1 MDRLDLKIFLAMGAR
16 YYTFQGG
23 VERQLNLSFI
33 AKQLGVNPDTVR
45 ARIKKLEESGFIK
58 YYQIFPNFRLFGM
71 SCLATGLIFPNPAS
85 KKEALKKL
93 KLINEVPWIDER
105 LNSLRVLLLYQ
116 TLEPDLE
123 RKLALVEELTGVKP
137 MRQNY
142 METLP
147 VGMEPTLI
155 DWLLFRSLRY
165 DARKP
170 TEQVAKELGLTARAL
185 NYRLQRLTRGNAYF
199 IVPVISLENL
209 QNTTCTHFTIFLDE
223 NRRAEAI
230 DEITRLFGERDM
242 SRYVSSEGS
251 VTFCVLTTTIT
262 ESDEDYLKVQAIPGV
277 EKVIMDFTL
286 RCHDTSGY
294 IDKLMDER
302 IMGLEKVVR
311 PKPTPAAPSR
321 APKLVKQQPATRT

>member
-1 MDRLDLKIFLAMGAR
+1 MDRLDLKIFLAMGTR

-33 AKQLGVNPDTVR
+33 AKQLGVDPDTVR

-58 YYQIFPNFRLFGM
+58 YYQIFPNYRLFGL
-71 SCLATGLIFPNPAS
+71 SCLAAGLIFPDPAS
-85 KKEALKKL
+85 KKEALQKL
-93 KLINEVPWIDER
+93 KLINEVAWIDER

-116 TLEPDLE
+116 ELEPDLE

-137 MRQNY
+137 IRQNY

-147 VGMEPTLI
+147 VSMELTLI
-155 DWLLFRSLRY
+155 DWLIIRSIRY

-170 TEQVAKELGLTARAL
+170 TEQVAKELGLTTRAL

-209 QNTTCTHFTIFLDE
+209 KNATCTHFTIFLDE
-223 NRRAEAI
+223 NQRAEAI

-242 SRYVSSEGS
+242 SRHVSSEGS

-262 ESDEDYLKVQAIPGV
+262 ESDEDYLKAKAIPGV

-294 IDKLMDER
+294 IDKLIDEK
-302 IMGLEKVVR
+302 IMGLEKAVK
-311 PKPTPAAPSR
+311 PKPTLTADSR

>member
-1 MDRLDLKIFLAMGAR
+1 MDRLDVKIFLAMGTR

-23 VERQLNLSFI
+23 VDRQLNLSFI
-33 AKQLGVNPDTVR
+33 AKQLGVDPDTVR

-58 YYQIFPNFRLFGM
+58 YYQVFPNYRLFGLG
-71 SCLATGLIFPNPAS
+71 CHAAGLIFPDPAS
-85 KKEALKKL
+85 KKEALRKL
-93 KLINEVPWIDER
+93 KLINEVAWIDER

-116 TLEPDLE
+116 EVGPDLE
-123 RKLALVEELTGVKP
+123 KKLALVEELTGVKP
-137 MRQNY
+137 IRQNY

-147 VGMEPTLI
+147 VSMELTLM
-155 DWLLFRSLRY
+155 DWLIIRSIRY

-209 QNTTCTHFTIFLDE
+209 ENVTCTHFTIFLDE
-223 NRRAEAI
+223 NRRVEVI
-230 DEITRLFGERDM
+230 DEITRLFDERNM
-242 SRYVSSEGS
+242 SRLVDSEGS

-262 ESDEDYLKVQAIPGV
+262 ESDEDYVKARAIQGV

-294 IDKLMDER
+294 IDKLIDEK
-302 IMGLEKVVR
+302 IMGLEKAVK
-311 PKPTPAAPSR
+311 PKPMLTAVSR
-321 APKLVKQQPATRT
+321 APKLTKQQPATRI

>member
-1 MDRLDLKIFLAMGAR
+1 MDRLDLKIFLAMGTR

-23 VERQLNLSFI
+23 MERQLNISFI
-33 AKQLGVNPDTVR
+33 AKQLGVDPDTVR
-45 ARIKKLEESGFIK
+45 ARIKKLEQSGFIK
-58 YYQIFPNFRLFGM
+58 YYQVFPNYRLFGLC
-71 SCLATGLIFPNPAS
+71 CLAAGLIFPDPAS
-85 KKEALKKL
+85 KKEALQKL
-93 KLINEVPWIDER
+93 KLIDEVAWIDER

-116 TLEPDLE
+116 EVEPDLE

-137 MRQNY
+137 IRQNY

-147 VGMEPTLI
+147 VSMQLTLM
-155 DWLLFRSLRY
+155 DWLIIRSIRY

-170 TEQVAKELGLTARAL
+170 TEQVAKELGLTPRAL

-209 QNTTCTHFTIFLDE
+209 KNATCTHFTIFLDE

-230 DEITRLFGERDM
+230 EEITHLFGERSM
-242 SRYVSSEGS
+242 SRLASSEGS
-251 VTFCVLTTTIT
+251 ATFCVLTTRIT
-262 ESDEDYLKVQAIPGV
+262 ESEENYLKAKAIPGV

-294 IDKLMDER
+294 IDKLIDEK
-302 IMGLEKVVR
+302 IMALEKTAK
-311 PKPTPAAPSR
+311 PKPKLTAEHR
-321 APKLVKQQPATRT
+321 APKLMKQQPTTRT